1 MAKFR
6 IYNVQLLPNDEETRE
21 VGYRGYRRLADSLRK
36 VTARH
41 FRSKSLLEFHH
52 QIRTDL
58 FLGPYDIYVHDD
70 FSYGDFIR
78 YTRSDNVSDLYTS
91 RRLYK
96 ASASATGI
104 SNDKRIPFVF
114 DYRSHRLAI
123 DQGSGLLTSPKDFI
137 QTLERFFQPIATSLY
152 PNHTLT
158 VSLVAQV
165 SALEQVFSRAV
176 AYSTVDLKL
185 TFPNGH
191 DSEAM
196 MRELRETRTQHLEL
210 RASAGRGGKMPT
222 LPEFVKD
229 LLRGAMTLGQAQ
241 MTFFTPKKVG
251 NQTVTRLEKFS
262 SEDIPLTFVT
272 RHTEGESDEDFAR
285 RSVERLRAVDDSEES
300 E

>member
-21 VGYRGYRRLADSLRK
+21 VGYRGYRRLADNLRK

-41 FRSKSLLEFHH
+41 FRSKSLLQFHH

-70 FSYGDFIR
+70 FAYGDFIR

-123 DQGSGLLTSPKDFI
+123 DQGSGLLTSPRISSIHWKDFFSQSPLHYI
-137 QTLERFFQPIATSLY
+137 PIILSRCPLSPKYPPLSRF
-152 PNHTLT
+152 
-158 VSLVAQV
+158 SLVLLHTQ
-165 SALEQVFSRAV
+165 Q
-176 AYSTVDLKL
+176 ST
-185 TFPNGH
+185 
-191 DSEAM
+191 
-196 MRELRETRTQHLEL
+196 
-210 RASAGRGGKMPT
+210 
-222 LPEFVKD
+222 
-229 LLRGAMTLGQAQ
+229 
-241 MTFFTPKKVG
+241 
-251 NQTVTRLEKFS
+251 
-262 SEDIPLTFVT
+262 
-272 RHTEGESDEDFAR
+272 
-285 RSVERLRAVDDSEES
+285 
-300 E
+300 